1 MELSK
6 KSLEKA
12 KKFLNKYQ
20 EAYSKGIDNA
30 VKYATEMMYNKVLE
44 YCYANGISN
53 HIGAIKWE
61 YDDVTKNGRVY
72 TSNEVII
79 FNEMGTGITGL
90 NNPHPNPDGPFKSW
104 KYDVNHHGED
114 GWYYPTTPSDP
125 NPYKYVK
132 DGILY
137 GWTKG
142 LPSRSMFYNAFL
154 DIKNEI
160 GNTLLCCGIAFVT
173 SGLYFDFSS
182 TYFFISG

>member
-6 KSLEKA
+6 KSLEEA

-53 HIGAIKWE
+53 HTSQIQWQ
-61 YDDVTKNGRVY
+61 YDDNAKSGRVW
-72 TSNEVII
+72 TNDMVII
-79 FNEMGTGITGL
+79 FNEMGTGIVGS

-104 KYDVNHHGED
+104 KYDVNEHGEKGWKYPKED
-114 GWYYPTTPSDP
+114 GT
-125 NPYKYVK
+125 
-132 DGILY
+132 Y

-142 LPSRSMFYNAFL
+142 LPSRHMFYSAFQ
-154 DIKNEI
+154 DIKSEI
-160 GNTLLCCGIAFVT
+160 GNIVDIEIRKTAGD
-173 SGLYFDFSS
+173 LY
-182 TYFFISG
+182 

>member
-6 KSLEKA
+6 KSLEEA

-53 HIGAIKWE
+53 HTSQIQWQ
-61 YDDVTKNGRVY
+61 YDDNAKTGRVW
-72 TSNEVII
+72 TNDMVII
-79 FNEMGTGITGL
+79 FNEMGTGIVGS

-104 KYDVNHHGED
+104 KYDVNEHGEKGWKYPKED
-114 GWYYPTTPSDP
+114 GT
-125 NPYKYVK
+125 
-132 DGILY
+132 Y

-142 LPSRSMFYNAFL
+142 LPSRHMFYSAFQ
-154 DIKNEI
+154 DIKDEI
-160 GNTLLCCGIAFVT
+160 GNIVDIEIRKTVGD
-173 SGLYFDFSS
+173 LY
-182 TYFFISG
+182 

>member
-53 HIGAIKWE
+53 HTSQIQWQ
-61 YDDVTKNGRVY
+61 YDDNTKTGRVW
-72 TSNEVII
+72 TNDMVII
-79 FNEMGTGITGL
+79 FNEMGTGIVGS

-104 KYDVNHHGED
+104 KYDVNEHGEKGWKYPKED
-114 GWYYPTTPSDP
+114 GT
-125 NPYKYVK
+125 
-132 DGILY
+132 Y
-137 GWTKG
+137 GWTRG
-142 LPSRSMFYNAFL
+142 LPSSHMFYSAFQ

-160 GNTLLCCGIAFVT
+160 GNIVDIEIRKTVGD
-173 SGLYFDFSS
+173 LY
-182 TYFFISG
+182 

>member
-6 KSLEKA
+6 KSLEEA

-53 HIGAIKWE
+53 HTSQIQWQ
-61 YDDVTKNGRVY
+61 YDDNAKSGRVW
-72 TSNEVII
+72 TNDMVII
-79 FNEMGTGITGL
+79 FNEMGTGIVGS

-104 KYDVNHHGED
+104 KYDVNEHGEKGWKYPKED
-114 GWYYPTTPSDP
+114 GT
-125 NPYKYVK
+125 
-132 DGILY
+132 Y
-137 GWTKG
+137 GWTRG
-142 LPSRSMFYNAFL
+142 LPSRHMFYSAFQ

-160 GNTLLCCGIAFVT
+160 GNIVDVEIRKTVGD
-173 SGLYFDFSS
+173 LY
-182 TYFFISG
+182 

>member
-20 EAYSKGIDNA
+20 EAYSKGVENA

-53 HIGAIKWE
+53 HTSQIQWQ
-61 YDDVTKNGRVY
+61 YDDNTKTGRVW
-72 TSNEVII
+72 TNDMVII
-79 FNEMGTGITGL
+79 FNEMGTGIVGS

-104 KYDVNHHGED
+104 KYDVNEHGEKGWKYPKED
-114 GWYYPTTPSDP
+114 GT
-125 NPYKYVK
+125 
-132 DGILY
+132 Y

-142 LPSRSMFYNAFL
+142 LPSRHMFYSAFQ
-154 DIKNEI
+154 DIKSEI
-160 GNTLLCCGIAFVT
+160 GNIVDIEIRKTVGE
-173 SGLYFDFSS
+173 LY
-182 TYFFISG
+182 

>member
-6 KSLEKA
+6 KSLEEA

-53 HIGAIKWE
+53 HTSQIQWQ
-61 YDDVTKNGRVY
+61 YDDNTKTGRVW
-72 TSNEVII
+72 TNDMVII
-79 FNEMGTGITGL
+79 FNEMGTGIVGS

-104 KYDVNHHGED
+104 KYDVNEHGEKGWKYPKED
-114 GWYYPTTPSDP
+114 GT
-125 NPYKYVK
+125 
-132 DGILY
+132 Y

-142 LPSRSMFYNAFL
+142 LPSRHMFYSAFQ
-154 DIKNEI
+154 DIKSEI
-160 GNTLLCCGIAFVT
+160 GNIVDIEIRKTAGD
-173 SGLYFDFSS
+173 LY
-182 TYFFISG
+182 

>member
-6 KSLEKA
+6 KSLEEA

-53 HIGAIKWE
+53 HTSQIQWQ
-61 YDDVTKNGRVY
+61 YDDNAKSGRVW
-72 TSNEVII
+72 TNDMVII
-79 FNEMGTGITGL
+79 FNEMGTGIVGS

-104 KYDVNHHGED
+104 KYDINEYGEEGWKYPKED
-114 GWYYPTTPSDP
+114 GT
-125 NPYKYVK
+125 
-132 DGILY
+132 Y
-137 GWTKG
+137 GWTRG
-142 LPSRSMFYNAFL
+142 LPSRHMFYSAFQ

-160 GNTLLCCGIAFVT
+160 GNIVDIEIRKTVGD
-173 SGLYFDFSS
+173 LY
-182 TYFFISG
+182 

>member
-6 KSLEKA
+6 KSLEEA

-53 HIGAIKWE
+53 HTSQIQWQ
-61 YDDVTKNGRVY
+61 YDDNAKSGRVW
-72 TSNEVII
+72 TNDMVII
-79 FNEMGTGITGL
+79 FNEMGTGIVGS

-104 KYDVNHHGED
+104 KYDVNEHGEKGWKYPKED
-114 GWYYPTTPSDP
+114 GT
-125 NPYKYVK
+125 
-132 DGILY
+132 Y

-142 LPSRSMFYNAFL
+142 LPSRHMFYSAFQ

-160 GNTLLCCGIAFVT
+160 GNIVDIEIRKTVGD
-173 SGLYFDFSS
+173 LY
-182 TYFFISG
+182 

>member
-53 HIGAIKWE
+53 HTSQIQWQ
-61 YDDVTKNGRVY
+61 YDDNTKTGRVW
-72 TSNEVII
+72 TNDMVII
-79 FNEMGTGITGL
+79 FNEMGTGIVGS

-104 KYDVNHHGED
+104 KYDVNEHGEKGWKYPKED
-114 GWYYPTTPSDP
+114 GT
-125 NPYKYVK
+125 
-132 DGILY
+132 Y

-142 LPSRSMFYNAFL
+142 LPSRHMFYSAFQ

-160 GNTLLCCGIAFVT
+160 GNIVDIEIRKTVGD
-173 SGLYFDFSS
+173 LY
-182 TYFFISG
+182 

>member
-6 KSLEKA
+6 KSLEEA

-53 HIGAIKWE
+53 HTSQIQWQ
-61 YDDVTKNGRVY
+61 YDDNAKSGRVW
-72 TSNEVII
+72 TNDMVII
-79 FNEMGTGITGL
+79 FNEMGTGIVGS

-104 KYDVNHHGED
+104 RYDVNEHGEKGWKYPKED
-114 GWYYPTTPSDP
+114 GT
-125 NPYKYVK
+125 
-132 DGILY
+132 Y

-142 LPSRSMFYNAFL
+142 LPSRHMFYSAFQ
-154 DIKNEI
+154 DIKSEI
-160 GNTLLCCGIAFVT
+160 GNIVDVEIRKTVGD
-173 SGLYFDFSS
+173 LY
-182 TYFFISG
+182 

>member
-6 KSLEKA
+6 KSLEEA

-53 HIGAIKWE
+53 HTSQIQWQ
-61 YDDVTKNGRVY
+61 YDDNTKTGRVW
-72 TSNEVII
+72 TNDMVII
-79 FNEMGTGITGL
+79 FNEMGTGIVGS

-104 KYDVNHHGED
+104 KYDVNEHGAKGWKYPKED
-114 GWYYPTTPSDP
+114 GT
-125 NPYKYVK
+125 
-132 DGILY
+132 Y

-142 LPSRSMFYNAFL
+142 LPSRHMFYSAFQ

-160 GNTLLCCGIAFVT
+160 GNIVDIEIRKTVGD
-173 SGLYFDFSS
+173 LY
-182 TYFFISG
+182 